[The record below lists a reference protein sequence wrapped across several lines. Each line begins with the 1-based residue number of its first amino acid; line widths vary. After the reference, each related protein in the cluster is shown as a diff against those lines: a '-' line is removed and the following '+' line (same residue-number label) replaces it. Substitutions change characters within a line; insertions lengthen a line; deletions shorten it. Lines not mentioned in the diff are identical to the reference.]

1 MTSAKNKIKL
11 SNATQTLYSI
21 WGTLKH
27 ILPQG
32 SILGPLL
39 FIIYINDLPPM
50 INTLSEPNIFP
61 GDMRVI
67 IPSKISDNFCLM
79 SNTVLS
85 NVSKWYTANKL
96 ALNLDKT
103 NVIRFI
109 TNILPQ
115 YALNTG
121 YDEKQYINSINTKFF
136 NSQIDNH

>member
-1 MTSAKNKIKL
+1 MTSAENEIKL
-11 SNATQTLYSI
+11 SNATQTLYSK

-27 ILPQG
+27 RLPQG

-61 GDMRVI
+61 GDMRVK

-85 NVSKWYTANKL
+85 NASKWYTANKL
-96 ALNLDKT
+96 ALNLNKT
-103 NVIRFI
+103 SVIKFI

-121 YDEKQYINSINTKFF
+121 YDEKQHINSINTKFF